1 MRTTRKKT
9 KSPRMGSEGAGMKDE
24 KGLLVVVSGPAGSG
38 KGTVNQKL
46 LETGDFVFSVS
57 ATTRA
62 PRPGEV
68 DGVNYHYIARKDFEE
83 RIARGELLEHT
94 QYCGNYYGTLRSE
107 TEAVLASAKN
117 LLLEI
122 EVEGAMNV
130 KRQYPEAVLIMLL
143 PPSYQVLEAR
153 LRGRGTETEDVI
165 ERRMARAREELE
177 FLPQYDYIVFNQ
189 ENGVEQAAAEIRAIV
204 CAEKHATRRNSG
216 AKERFFAGNG

>member
-1 MRTTRKKT
+1 MRTTRT
-9 KSPRMGSEGAGMKDE
+9 ARTSPPTESEDMDMTDG

-38 KGTVNQKL
+38 KGTVNARL
-46 LETGDFVFSVS
+46 LEGGDFVYSVS
-57 ATTRA
+57 ATTRS

-68 DGVNYHYIARKDFEE
+68 DGVNYHYIAREDFEA

-107 TEAVLASAKN
+107 TEAVLASSRN

-143 PPSYQVLEAR
+143 PPSYRVLEAR
-153 LRGRGTETEDVI
+153 LRGRGTETEEVI
-165 ERRMARAREELE
+165 LRRLARAREELE
-177 FLPQYDYIVFNQ
+177 FLPRYDYVVYNRDGGVDLAADEIRSIVIA
-189 ENGVEQAAAEIRAIV
+189 EQHAMRRNAAA
-204 CAEKHATRRNSG
+204 KQD
-216 AKERFFAGNG
+216 FFE